1 MPRPNR
7 GTPEKSK
14 DFMGSMKKLLKNY
27 HKIQKKGE
35 YKCNYF

>member
-14 DFMGSMKKLLKNY
+14 DFMGSMKKLLKNLNWV
-27 HKIQKKGE
+27 GP
-35 YKCNYF
+35 